1 VSAIFEYTATDRD
14 GKRQRGSVRA
24 VDQAGAIRAVRGL
37 GLTPVRVGRGREGRG
52 ALPGRGVSRRDV
64 LQLTHE
70 LGTLLDAA
78 VPIGEGL
85 RAIAEQE
92 SGPRTKAMV
101 LRIAQRV
108 ESGST
113 VTEALRE
120 HERAFGPVYLE
131 TIAAAE
137 RSGTMRSALAQLAED
152 LEWQLETGR
161 RIHQSLMYPAAV
173 ATALIAGTSFLLAFV
188 APKFTAM
195 FAERG
200 VELPA
205 LTRALDTTG
214 RSLQGH
220 WWIYLGAVVAF
231 ILAARA
237 AWATSGGRLAI
248 DTALHKVPVLRR
260 ALRSLGVTRFA
271 RTLGMSLSAG
281 IDLMDALEQAGRA
294 SGRPTL
300 ARETAE
306 MARRVR
312 AGSSLREALTAS
324 RYLPI
329 FAKRMLTAGEEAA
342 ELPRMCGVVARRH
355 EREAEHLSRNLG
367 TLIEPVLIA
376 ALTTVVLVVALGI
389 FLPMWDMAALMR

>member
-1 VSAIFEYTATDRD
+1 MSAAFEYTATDGS
-14 GKRQRGSVRA
+14 GKRRRGSVRA
-24 VDQAGAIRAVRGL
+24 ADQAGAIRAVRAL
-37 GLTPVRVGRGREGRG
+37 GLTPVRVGHGRERLVASG
-52 ALPGRGVSRRDV
+52 ARGVSRRDV

-92 SGPRTKAMV
+92 TGRSVRSMV
-101 LRIAQRV
+101 LRIAQRI

-137 RSGTMRSALAQLAED
+137 RSGTMRSALGHLAED
-152 LEWQLETGR
+152 LEWQLETGQ

-173 ATALIAGTSFLLAFV
+173 ATALVGGTSFLLAFV

-205 LTRALDTTG
+205 LTRGLDAVG
-214 RSLQGH
+214 RSLQAH
-220 WWIYLGAVVAF
+220 WWLYLGVVIGAA
-231 ILAARA
+231 LAARA
-237 AWATSGGRLAI
+237 AWATPAGRLAL
-248 DTALHKVPVLRR
+248 DAALHRTPLLRR
-260 ALRSLGVTRFA
+260 VLQSLGVTRFA
-271 RTLGMSLSAG
+271 RVLGMSLSAG

-294 SGRPTL
+294 SGRPL
-300 ARETAE
+300 LVRETAE

-312 AGSSLREALTAS
+312 AGSSLREALATS

-329 FAKRMLTAGEEAA
+329 FAKRMLTAGEETA
-342 ELPRMCGVVARRH
+342 ELPRMCEVVARRH
-355 EREAEHLSRNLG
+355 EREAEHLSKNLG
-367 TLIEPVLIA
+367 TLVEPVLIA
-376 ALTTVVLVVALGI
+376 ALTAVVLVVALGI